1 MKIHYRNA
9 IYMQRS
15 RHFISGFSLY
25 QWETLHNHLVFQKLE
40 RGFSLTLNKR
50 VIEQSINFNTV
61 MRVLQCSQTINPFYV
76 LVVVCKH
83 RPNSILF
90 FIDSSLVIRV
100 LHTTLSFNC
109 THHGEK
115 EYRYAN
121 REEKRPH
128 IRGGQSKEEIHQA
141 RNSRLFLLLLL

>member
-1 MKIHYRNA
+1 MQ
-9 IYMQRS
+9 YMQRS

-40 RGFSLTLNKR
+40 HEFSLIPNKR
-50 VIEQSINFNTV
+50 RLIEQSINFNNFNTV

-121 REEKRPH
+121 REEKRLH
-128 IRGGQSKEEIHQA
+128 IQGGQSKEEIRQA

>member
-1 MKIHYRNA
+1 
-9 IYMQRS
+9 MQRS

-90 FIDSSLVIRV
+90 FIDRSLVIRV

-115 EYRYAN
+115 EYIYAN
-121 REEKRPH
+121 REEKRVH
-128 IRGGQSKEEIHQA
+128 IRGGQYKEEIDQA